1 MDPKVYKKFVALIRE
16 KSTELDE
23 LIEAKGISS
32 EETIQKSIELDRIIL
47 EFLNLKKQN

>member
-1 MDPKVYKKFVALIRE
+1 MDPKEYKKFVSLIRE

-23 LIEAKGISS
+23 LIEAKGINT
-32 EETIQKSIELDRIIL
+32 EETIKKSIELDKTIL